1 MFEIIEKKRYGNYI
15 LKDVETGNQC
25 SLIFQFFGV
34 EPKVGDKISLHKKLL
49 DKTFAG
55 FSQPYTFE
63 PIKRSKD
70 ALLNIGKDLDL
81 AVLVCGGK
89 KILAKRVYG
98 WWV

>member
-1 MFEIIEKKRYGNYI
+1 MFEIIEKKKYGNYI
-15 LKDVETGNQC
+15 LKDVETGKQC
-25 SLIFQFFGV
+25 SLNFQFFNV

-55 FSQPYTFE
+55 FSQPYAFE
-63 PIKRSKD
+63 PIKGDKG

-89 KILAKRVYG
+89 KILVKRIYG
-98 WWV
+98 